1 MSRRGKIEI
10 ISDILELCKTPTKKT
25 AIVYQCNLNFKI
37 VKGYLH
43 SLLIKELLIRE
54 IIDGKHLYSTTDL
67 GNTVQNTF
75 RHSISLL

>member
-10 ISDILELCKTPTKKT
+10 ITDILELCRTPTRKT

-43 SLLIKELLIRE
+43 NLLNKGLLIKETQ
-54 IIDGKHLYSTTDL
+54 GSKNLYSTTEL
-67 GNTVQNTF
+67 GITVQNTF
-75 RHSISLL
+75 KHSISLL